1 MYIGLGIILLVI
13 GAILSFAVQVNI
25 PGVDDNLLGYIL
37 MGAGVLAI
45 LLSFAARGRRS
56 TANSIVKRCR
66 PSSPQRRTSAF
77 WPKRLRT

>member
-13 GAILSFAVQVNI
+13 GAILSFAVHVNI

-45 LLSFAARGRRS
+45 LLSFAARGRTRTGYTAERS
-56 TANSIVKRCR
+56 STVDPVTGSRIERTDVDPR
-66 PSSPQRRTSAF
+66 P
-77 WPKRLRT
+77 